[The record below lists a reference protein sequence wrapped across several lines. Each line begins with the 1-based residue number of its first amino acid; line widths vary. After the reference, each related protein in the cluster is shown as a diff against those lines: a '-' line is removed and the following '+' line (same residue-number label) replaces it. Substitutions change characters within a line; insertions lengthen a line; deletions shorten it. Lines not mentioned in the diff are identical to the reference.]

1 MPQPLCGLWVALSF
15 FTSPF
20 FSPAPLCL
28 RLSPSRFVRTQGVV
42 VRGNCGRKRQRN
54 KHHIPMR
61 VMSNL
66 PHYQHKPSFHLCVCV
81 CPCVFL
87 SLTRAHTHTHTHTHI
102 SSTTH
107 LLYLTHQMH
116 LRFGVHITSISI
128 NSTHYCLVY
137 TNLTTT

>member
-66 PHYQHKPSFHLCVCV
+66 PHYQHKPSFHLYVCVCV
-81 CPCVFL
+81 CFSV
-87 SLTRAHTHTHTHTHI
+87 SHTHMHI
-102 SSTTH
+102 IYH
-107 LLYLTHQMH
+107 PLGVLLLTHQMH
-116 LRFGVHITSISI
+116 LRFGVHSTAISI
-128 NSTHYCLVY
+128 KSTHYCLVY
-137 TNLTTT
+137 ANLTTT